1 MGQCRVAAIFG
12 PGTWATQRRPN
23 ISLHPDFNEMVGFTE
38 LEVLHL
44 VETRP
49 VTASRGSARE

>member
-1 MGQCRVAAIFG
+1 MATKTRYATPPLRVKPRNA
-12 PGTWATQRRPN
+12 PN
-23 ISLHPDFNEMVGFTE
+23 ISLHLDFNEMVGFTE

-49 VTASRGSARE
+49 VTASRGSATV